1 MPEISSARALAAA
14 LACAVACSH
23 SARPP
28 GNPAGG
34 AAAAPAPA
42 AAVAQ
47 RAPVQ
52 HDAQVTLVPERGL
65 VLVEDEV
72 TLSPALRARLGDRV
86 VFSLHA
92 GLAPER
98 ASPGAPLER
107 SQRGPALRAPD
118 GGDGGPPPVPVEH
131 FAVAL
136 APGER
141 SFTVRYGG
149 PISHPVSERG
159 EEYARKMAETP
170 GLVSAEG
177 ALLSGDSR
185 WLPLLSDDLMT
196 FTLDVRVPP
205 GWEAISQGRR
215 ELHERG
221 PEGTRVRWDSPEPQE
236 EAFLVAG
243 PLAERTRAAGRGVE
257 AEAFLHTDDPA
268 LAERYLSATVQWLAA
283 YDRLLGPYP
292 YAKFALVE
300 NFWETGYGMPSFTLL
315 GPKVLRLPFIV
326 RTSFPHEILHNW
338 WGNGVFV
345 DPSRGNW
352 SEGLTAYLAD
362 HLVAEQDGRGAE
374 YRRTALQRWADYVGE
389 NRDRPVRTFRARHD
403 SATQAIGYDKV
414 LMIFHML
421 RGRLGDDRFV
431 AALRRFYAEK
441 KLHEASFT
449 DVQRAMSAAAGED
462 LAPLFAQWVDRT
474 GAPALRLEGAR
485 VVPRGAGSAVEL
497 TLAQTQGGDPFAV
510 DVPVYL
516 TLPSSAEAVRRTVHL
531 AQARETFTIP
541 VDGAPQRVDVDP
553 EFDVFRRVDPGELPA
568 ALSGAFGAAHRVL
581 VLPSAAP
588 PPLAAAYRALA
599 EAWKNP
605 GTEIVTDR
613 DLASIPAGRSV
624 WVLGWENRLRPL
636 AAQALAPHGV
646 ALGERELREGKLVLS
661 RADRAVVAV
670 ARSPADPAQVV
681 AFLGADRA
689 AALPGLARKLPHY
702 GRYGLLGFE
711 GDEPANVAKETWT
724 ALASPMAAGL
734 APDGRL
740 PPRAALPPRAPL
752 VPAPAG
758 GSR

>member
-1 MPEISSARALAAA
+1 MPETSSARAVVAA
-14 LACAVACSH
+14 LAVAAACSH

-28 GNPAGG
+28 GSPGS
-34 AAAAPAPA
+34 AAAPAAPA
-42 AAVAQ
+42 AQ

-65 VLVEDEV
+65 VRVEDEV
-72 TLSPALRARLGDRV
+72 TLSPALRARLGDHV

-92 GLAPER
+92 GLSPER
-98 ASPGAPLER
+98 ASPGAPLAP
-107 SQRGPALRAPD
+107 SPRGPALRAAD
-118 GGDGGPPPVPVEH
+118 AGDAGPPPVPLEH
-131 FAVAL
+131 FVVAL
-136 APGER
+136 GPGER
-141 SFTVRYGG
+141 SFTIRYGG
-149 PISHPVSERG
+149 PISHAVEEHG

-170 GLVSAEG
+170 GLVGAEG
-177 ALLSGDSR
+177 ALLSGDTR
-185 WLPLLSDDLMT
+185 WLPLLSDDLVT

-205 GWEAISQGRR
+205 GWDAISQGRR
-215 ELHERG
+215 DLHERG
-221 PEGTRVRWDSPEPQE
+221 PEGMRIRWDSPEPQE

-243 PLAERTRAAGRGVE
+243 PLTERARPAGRGVE
-257 AEAFLHTDDPA
+257 AQAFLRGDDAA
-268 LAERYLSATVQWLAA
+268 LADRYLAATVQWLAV

-292 YAKFALVE
+292 YPKFALVE

-352 SEGLTAYLAD
+352 CEGLTAYLAD
-362 HLVAEQDGRGAE
+362 HLVAEQEGRGVD

-389 NRDRPVRTFRARHD
+389 NRDRPVRSFRVRHD

-414 LMIFHML
+414 LMVFHML
-421 RGRLGDDRFV
+421 RTRLGDERFV
-431 AALRRFYAEK
+431 GALRKLYSERRFR
-441 KLHEASFT
+441 EASFT
-449 DVQRAMSAAAGED
+449 DVQKVMSAAAGED
-462 LAPLFAQWVDRT
+462 LAPFFAQWVDRP
-474 GAPALRLEGAR
+474 GAPALRVEGAQ
-485 VVPRGAGSAVEL
+485 VVPGGAGRAVEL
-497 TLAQTQGGDPFAV
+497 TLAQTQPGDPFEV

-516 TLPSSAEAVRRTVHL
+516 TLPSSPEAVRRTVHL
-531 AQARETFTIP
+531 ASARETFSLP
-541 VDGAPQRVDVDP
+541 VDEVPQRVDVDP
-553 EFDVFRRVDPGELPA
+553 EFDLFRRVDPGELPA
-568 ALSGAFGAAHRVL
+568 ALSGAFGAPRRLL

-588 PPLAAAYRALA
+588 PALAAAYRALA
-599 EAWKNP
+599 EAWRSP
-605 GTEIVTDR
+605 GTEIVSDR
-613 DLASIPAGRSV
+613 DLAALPPGRSV
-624 WVLGWENRLRPL
+624 WVLGWENRLRPQ

-646 ALGERELREGKLVLS
+646 ALGDRELREGKLVLA

-670 ARSPADPAQVV
+670 ARSPADPAQVI

-724 ALASPMAAGL
+724 ALASPMAVGL
-734 APDGRL
+734 APGGRL

-752 VPAPAG
+752 APAP
-758 GSR
+758 